1 MADLRAALSALRDE
15 VRELRARLNLSSRN
29 SSKPPSSDPPGTRA
43 ERASGRQKV
52 RGRGGQPGHEG
63 KTRRCF
69 SPEDVDFREQRQPQ
83 RCHHC
88 DARLPRSGRGLQEP
102 VIHQVVEIPKAPAFV
117 TEYVLHR
124 QVCPCCGVLT
134 RAALPPELS
143 LGAVGPRLQA
153 ALVTLT
159 GRYRLSRREAVAAA
173 AALFGDKAAVSLG
186 TLSELEVRTSA
197 ALGSAYQEAASAVR
211 TAPVTCADETSF
223 PIAHQKGWLWTACS
237 ETVSF
242 FRVDP
247 RRNKEAF
254 LKLLPDFSGVLE
266 TDRWCSYHSHPPQ
279 LRQLCW
285 AHLKRNFK
293 ALVDRGA
300 PGARVGK
307 AGLRAARKV
316 FDGWDDHRAGKLTL
330 PSLARRL
337 APTRQA
343 LERALGRGRANADPK
358 AAALCNNLLKHFIS
372 LWTFTRRPGVD
383 PTNNLA
389 EREIRPAVL
398 WRKGSFG
405 CQGSKGARFVE
416 RMLTVVRTLR
426 HQGRSVLDFLEETIR
441 AANARTPAPLLIQPG

>member
-1 MADLRAALSALRDE
+1 M
-15 VRELRARLNLSSRN
+15 
-29 SSKPPSSDPPGTRA
+29 
-43 ERASGRQKV
+43 
-52 RGRGGQPGHEG
+52 
-63 KTRRCF
+63 
-69 SPEDVDFREQRQPQ
+69 
-83 RCHHC
+83 
-88 DARLPRSGRGLQEP
+88 
-102 VIHQVVEIPKAPAFV
+102 
-117 TEYVLHR
+117 
-124 QVCPCCGVLT
+124 CPCCGVLT
-134 RAALPPELS
+134 RAALPPEVS
-143 LGAVGPRLQA
+143 FRAVGPRLQA

-186 TLSELEVRTSA
+186 TLSGLEARTSA
-197 ALGSAYQEAASAVR
+197 VLASAYQEAAAAVR
-211 TAPVTCADETSF
+211 QAPVTCADETSF
-223 PIAHQKGWLWTACS
+223 PLGPRKGWLWTACC
-237 ETVSF
+237 ETASF
-242 FRVDP
+242 FRIDP
-247 RRNKEAF
+247 HRGKEAF

-266 TDRWCSYHSHPPQ
+266 TDRWRSYHSHPPR
-279 LRQLCW
+279 LRQFCW
-285 AHLKRNFK
+285 AHLKRNSQ

-307 AGLRAARKV
+307 AGLPAARKV

-343 LERALGRGRANADPK
+343 LERALRRGHANADPK
-358 AAALCNNLLKHFIS
+358 AAALCKDLLKQFIS

-383 PTNNLA
+383 PTNNHA

-405 CQGSKGARFVE
+405 CQSSEGARFVE

-426 HQGRSVLDFLEETIR
+426 RQGRSVLDFLEETIR